1 MSILKVTA
9 THFILI
15 SVSFGEI
22 PEHEINEFAGLFD
35 FRAVDWNHLDHG
47 NPDDY
52 FADSRVMYDTL
63 YETVLYIRSDN
74 ANDLINNEIKL
85 QKLKIYNRFI
95 KQLGLFRRA
104 NSGDLHKMST
114 MQRRSNQKRHT
125 LRKVWSGNERN
136 STARSLN
143 PVADNQWILLNELF
157 DQKS

>member
-1 MSILKVTA
+1 MVY
-9 THFILI
+9 
-15 SVSFGEI
+15 
-22 PEHEINEFAGLFD
+22 
-35 FRAVDWNHLDHG
+35 LDHT
-47 NPDDY
+47 DDY
-52 FADSRVMYDTL
+52 FADSTVMYDTL

-74 ANDLINNEIKL
+74 ANDFINNEIKL

-114 MQRRSNQKRHT
+114 MQRRSNQKRDT
-125 LRKVWSGNERN
+125 LRKVWSGNGKN
-136 STARSLN
+136 STARSVN